1 MVWNYLQPE
10 EVGNYICD
18 MAGDG
23 ISLAWWNGKD
33 WIKMWGS
40 EVVNFFEPVSGLYL
54 GVEGL
59 RGTKFFYGGRKSYI
73 NLNLR
78 DVVCSVSAYQMI

>member
-1 MVWNYLQPE
+1 MVWNYLQPK

-23 ISLAWWNGKD
+23 ISLAWWIGKD

-40 EVVNFFEPVSGLYL
+40 EVVN
-54 GVEGL
+54 VEGWIEVPKHL
-59 RGTKFFYGGRKSYI
+59 DRNVKIHKNI
-73 NLNLR
+73 
-78 DVVCSVSAYQMI
+78 